1 MTRPFWPRSIADCE
15 KAERGVTSN
24 LEIKI
29 TTDPQEIRE
38 AQRLRFEVFNLEMNK
53 GLQASYA
60 CGLDSD
66 EFDPICDHLIVRD
79 LKSKEVVGTYRLLLG
94 SRAERNVGFYS
105 EHEFN
110 LQNIKKLS
118 GELLELGRSCARKD
132 FRDKSLIPLMWNAI
146 GQYVE
151 KHRVRY
157 LFGCG
162 SVYTTEA
169 SEAMAYFSMLKGKY
183 YSAEMFRVHPV
194 SEYQIQGIAENLKAA
209 EDAALFLRLPSLI
222 KGYLRLGAVVCGPPA
237 LDREFGTADFLVL
250 LDMHQLR
257 KEYLFRVG
265 QIGSRVYRAVA

>member
-1 MTRPFWPRSIADCE
+1 MHSVGRQNIFYLE
-15 KAERGVTSN
+15 KDGRRILSD
-24 LEIKI
+24 LEVKI
-29 TTDPQEIRE
+29 TIDPKEIRE

-53 GLQASYA
+53 GLEASYA
-60 CGLDSD
+60 SGLDGD

-94 SRAERNVGFYS
+94 SRAERNGGFYS

-118 GELLELGRSCARKD
+118 GELLELGRSCTRKD
-132 FRDKSLIPLMWNAI
+132 FRDKSLIPLMWDAI
-146 GQYVE
+146 AQYVE
-151 KHRVRY
+151 KHQVRY

-194 SEYQIQGIAENLKAA
+194 SEYQFQGIAENLKAA
-209 EDAALFLRLPSLI
+209 EDPALFLRLPSLI

-237 LDREFGTADFLVL
+237 LDREFGTADFLML

-257 KEYLFRVG
+257 TLLSKLRF
-265 QIGSRVYRAVA
+265 SS

>member
-1 MTRPFWPRSIADCE
+1 MHSVGRQNISYLE
-15 KAERGVTSN
+15 KDRQGILSA
-24 LEIKI
+24 LEVKI
-29 TTDPQEIRE
+29 TTDPKEIRE

-53 GLQASYA
+53 GLEASYA
-60 CGLDSD
+60 SGLDGD

-79 LKSKEVVGTYRLLLG
+79 LKSQEVVGTYRLLLG
-94 SRAERNVGFYS
+94 SQAERNLGFYS

-110 LQNIKKLS
+110 LQNIKKLG

-132 FRDKSLIPLMWNAI
+132 FRDKALIPLMWDAI
-146 GQYVE
+146 AQYVK

-169 SEAMAYFSMLKGKY
+169 SEAMAYFSMLKRKY
-183 YSAEMFRVHPV
+183 YSPDTFRVHPM
-194 SEYQIQGIAENLKAA
+194 SDFQCEAIAENLKAA
-209 EDAALFLRLPSLI
+209 EHAALFLKLPSLI

-257 KEYLFRVG
+257 KEYLCRVG
-265 QIGSRVYRAVA
+265 HLASSMCNAVA